1 MSHSNTTTPKTL
13 NTPLI
18 ITDPDPRSAS
28 VIFVANEGYGQRS
41 HNLAGHSQTPFIGQ
55 FGESISFL
63 ASGEESSISE
73 SSSSFISKEEESSSS
88 FISKEEGPSSP
99 PLPPSVGSV
108 VDCANRGACE
118 RYLKSEAD
126 RTISIN

>member
-73 SSSSFISKEEESSSS
+73 SSSSFISKEE
-88 FISKEEGPSSP
+88 GPSSP

-118 RYLKSEAD
+118 RSLKSEAD